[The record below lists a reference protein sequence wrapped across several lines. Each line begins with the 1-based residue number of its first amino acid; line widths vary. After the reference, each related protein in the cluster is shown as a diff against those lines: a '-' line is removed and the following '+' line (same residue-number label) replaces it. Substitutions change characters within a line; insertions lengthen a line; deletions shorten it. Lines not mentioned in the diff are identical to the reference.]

1 MDVKVIGAAM
11 TPFGRHDGG
20 DLRSLAEQATA
31 AVLADAGLSAADVG
45 MVVFGNATDGIL
57 HGQEMI
63 RGEVALRHAG
73 FRGVPILNVEN
84 ACASSSS
91 ALHVACLAVQAGAIE
106 VALAVGVEK
115 LTHPVKAR
123 SFAAIATAVDLG
135 ESAELRA
142 TVAGTLLG
150 QPARGGGSGGQP
162 TGGAA
167 SPVPVV
173 QSSPLMARYAA
184 KAQEYMAESGATEDD
199 LARVSVKNRAQAALN
214 PNAQFRSPISAEE
227 VLASRMIADPL
238 RMLMCAPI
246 GDGAAALIVAS
257 PAAARRLGW
266 GGGGGGGGGVTIAGC
281 ALTSNGAH
289 ADAARPAER
298 AARAAYEQAG
308 VGPMDVD
315 VAEVHDACSAAELW
329 MYEQLGF
336 CGPGDGPKLLAD
348 GATALGGRL
357 PVNTSGGLLSR
368 GHPLGATGCGQLVE
382 LVDQLRGRAGGRQV
396 PGARVALAQNAGG
409 MLDRTDEAAAVVT
422 ILTGPGAGGVPGQ
435 GGRT

>member
-1 MDVKVIGAAM
+1 
-11 TPFGRHDGG
+11 
-20 DLRSLAEQATA
+20 
-31 AVLADAGLSAADVG
+31 
-45 MVVFGNATDGIL
+45 
-57 HGQEMI
+57 
-63 RGEVALRHAG
+63 VALRHAG
-73 FRGVPILNVEN
+73 FRGVPIINVEN

-91 ALHVACLAVQAGAIE
+91 ALHVACLAVEAGAVD
-106 VALAVGVEK
+106 VALALGVEK

-123 SFAAIATAVDLG
+123 SFTAIATAVDLD
-135 ESAELRA
+135 ENASLRR
-142 TVAGTLLG
+142 TVAATLLG
-150 QPARGGGSGGQP
+150 QSDGDEPAV
-162 TGGAA
+162 A
-167 SPVPVV
+167 
-173 QSSPLMARYAA
+173 SSPLMDRYAA
-184 KAQEYMAESGATEDD
+184 KAREYMTESGATDED
-199 LARVSVKNRAQAALN
+199 LARVSVKNRAHAALN
-214 PNAQFRSPISAEE
+214 SNAQFRTPLTVDE

-246 GDGAAALIVAS
+246 GDGAAALLVAS
-257 PAAARRLGW
+257 PAAARRLGDR
-266 GGGGGGGGGVTIAGC
+266 GGSGGRLTVAAC
-281 ALTSNGAH
+281 ALTSNGA
-289 ADAARPAER
+289 DPAAAKPAER

-308 VGPMDVD
+308 LGPMDVD

-382 LVDQLRGRAGGRQV
+382 LIDQLRGRATGRQV

-422 ILTGPGAGGVPGQ
+422 ILTGGERG
-435 GGRT
+435 

>member
-1 MDVKVIGAAM
+1 MDVKVLGAAM
-11 TPFGRHDGG
+11 TPFGRQDDA
-20 DLRSLAEQATA
+20 DLRSLAEGATT
-31 AVLADAGLSAADVG
+31 AVLADAGLGPADVG
-45 MVVFGNATDGIL
+45 MVVFGNATDGIV

-91 ALHVACLAVQAGAIE
+91 AVHVACLAVQAGAVD

-115 LTHPVKAR
+115 LTHAVKAR

-150 QPARGGGSGGQP
+150 Q
-162 TGGAA
+162 AA
-167 SPVPVV
+167 GDGPVV
-173 QSSPLMARYAA
+173 ASSPLMDRYAA
-184 KAQEYMAESGATEDD
+184 KAREYMTEAGATGDD
-199 LARVSVKNRAQAALN
+199 LARVSVKNRAHAALN
-214 PNAQFRSPISAEE
+214 PAAQFRTPITIEE

-246 GDGAAALIVAS
+246 GDGAAALLVAS

-266 GGGGGGGGGVTIAGC
+266 GDDGAGVTIAAC
-281 ALTSNGAH
+281 ALTSNGADP
-289 ADAARPAER
+289 AAARPAER

-308 VGPMDVD
+308 LGPMDVD

-336 CGPGDGPKLLAD
+336 CGPGDGPKLLAG
-348 GATALGGRL
+348 GATGLGGRL

-382 LVDQLRGRAGGRQV
+382 LVDQLRGRAGDRQV

-422 ILTGPGAGGVPGQ
+422 ILTGGHPA
-435 GGRT
+435 

>member
-1 MDVKVIGAAM
+1 MDVKVLGAAM
-11 TPFGRHDGG
+11 TPFGRHAGA
-20 DLRSLAEQATA
+20 DLRSLAVAATTA
-31 AVLADAGLSAADVG
+31 ALGDAGLGPADVG

-73 FRGVPILNVEN
+73 FRGVPIVNVEN
-84 ACASSSS
+84 ACASSST
-91 ALHVACLAVQAGAIE
+91 ALHVACLAVEAGAVD

-115 LTHPVKAR
+115 LTHAVKAR
-123 SFAAIATAVDLG
+123 SFTAIATAVDLD
-135 ESAELRA
+135 EDPAVRRM
-142 TVAGTLLG
+142 VAGTLLG
-150 QPARGGGSGGQP
+150 QSAGDE
-162 TGGAA
+162 
-167 SPVPVV
+167 PVV
-173 QSSPLMARYAA
+173 ESSPLMVRYAA
-184 KAQEYMAESGATEDD
+184 KAQQYMTTAGATDDD
-199 LARVSVKNRAQAALN
+199 LVRVSVKNRAHAVLN
-214 PNAQFRSPISAEE
+214 PNAQFRTPITADE

-238 RMLMCAPI
+238 RLLMCAPI
-246 GDGAAALIVAS
+246 GDGAAAVVVAS
-257 PAAARRLGW
+257 PAAARRLG
-266 GGGGGGGGGVTIAGC
+266 GGRVTVAAC
-281 ALTSNGAH
+281 ALTSNGADP
-289 ADAARPAER
+289 AAARPAER
-298 AARAAYEQAG
+298 AARAAYDQAG

-382 LVDQLRGRAGGRQV
+382 LVDQLRDRAGDRQV
-396 PGARVALAQNAGG
+396 TGARVALAQNAGG

-422 ILTGPGAGGVPGQ
+422 ILTG
-435 GGRT
+435 GGR